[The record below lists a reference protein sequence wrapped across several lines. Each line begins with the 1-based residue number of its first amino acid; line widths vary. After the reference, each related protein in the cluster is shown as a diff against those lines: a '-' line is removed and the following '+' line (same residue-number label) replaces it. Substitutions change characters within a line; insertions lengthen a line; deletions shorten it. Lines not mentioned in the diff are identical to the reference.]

1 MRGVISHQEAMTSGG
16 RRYDRKERIV
26 ELERAKA
33 IAERL
38 KDLLELAC
46 ERIEIGGSIRRRK
59 PDVGDIELVCIPK
72 YVAGVDQLDRQ
83 IRALLVQGVLDFRR
97 NKLGSAVYGPKNKL
111 LQHCDS
117 GIGVDIFST
126 DDECWPVTLFV
137 RTGGEKTN
145 KEIASRALERSMR
158 FHAYGR
164 GFTQPDGSELICRSE
179 ADVFRAVGLAYKEP
193 WERR

>member
-1 MRGVISHQEAMTSGG
+1 M
-16 RRYDRKERIV
+16 

-38 KDLLELAC
+38 KDLLESAC
-46 ERIEIGGSIRRRK
+46 ERIEVAGSIRRRK

-72 YVAGVDQLDRQ
+72 YVAGVDQLDTQ
-83 IRALLVQGVLDFRR
+83 IRGLLVRGALDFRR

-126 DDECWPVTLFV
+126 DEECWAVTLFV
-137 RTGGEKTN
+137 RTGGKETN
-145 KEIASRALERSMR
+145 KEIASRALSRGMR

-164 GFTQPDGSELICRSE
+164 GFTLAGGGELICRSE
-179 ADVFRAVGLAYKEP
+179 ADVFRAVGLAYRQP